1 MSYDPY
7 KTYDAAELRGK
18 IVTAISQKGNHEITI
33 TTEDAAYRMS
43 HHQDCCESVHVH
55 SVVGD
60 LQWLVGLPLVVTE
73 ETVIRDTQDW
83 PADMEKPDYL
93 DSWTITIYSFA
104 TALAKVQIRWL
115 GESNGYYSESVDID
129 RIA

>member
-1 MSYDPY
+1 MSYDSY

-18 IVTAISQKGNHEITI
+18 TITAISQEGDEIITI
-33 TTEDAAYRMS
+33 TTAEATYRMI
-43 HHQDCCESVHVH
+43 HHQDCCESVRVH

-60 LQWLVGLPLVVTE
+60 LQWLVGLPLIVAE
-73 ETVIRDTQDW
+73 ESVIKEGKDW

-93 DSWTITIYSFA
+93 DCWTITIYSFA

-115 GESNGYYSESVDID
+115 GESNGYYSESVDIN

>member
-18 IVTAISQKGNHEITI
+18 TVTAISQEGDDEITI
-33 TTEDAAYRMS
+33 TTADATYRMS

-60 LQWLVGLPLVVTE
+60 LQWLVGLPLVVAE